1 MLMTDGNCTVR
12 IVMKEWQGDK
22 FNGGWSSDIS
32 NDFFESG
39 LLKVVPD
46 TDISIV
52 QDVDYCI
59 DMANDWMNRTGD
71 FADDDSTEE
80 RTVLIDDQESKEEV

>member
-1 MLMTDGNCTVR
+1 MWMTDGNCTVK
-12 IVMKEWQGDK
+12 IVMKQWQGDD
-22 FNGGWSSDIS
+22 FSGGWSSDIS
-32 NDFFESG
+32 NEFFESG

-46 TDISIV
+46 TDIHIV

-80 RTVLIDDQESKEEV
+80 RTVLIDGQESN